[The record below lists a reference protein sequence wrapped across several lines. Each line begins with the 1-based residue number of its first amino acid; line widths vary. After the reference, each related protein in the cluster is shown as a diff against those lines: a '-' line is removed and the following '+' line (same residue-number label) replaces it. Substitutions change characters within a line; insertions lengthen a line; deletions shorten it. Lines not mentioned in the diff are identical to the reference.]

1 MVVRKA
7 CVTVVLAGAVL
18 TAISAPARADSCE
31 SLTSLSLPN
40 AVVTAAQSVVAGAF
54 TPPKRPSLPIPAD
67 YKALPAFCRA
77 AVAVT
82 PVKDS
87 EIKFE
92 IWMPAAGWNG
102 KFVGVGNGGYS
113 GEIWYWAMAEPLARG
128 YATASTDTGHEG
140 GVMDASFAMGHPE
153 KLADFGWRAVH
164 EMTVKSKA
172 ITAAFYGRT
181 PRLAYWNG
189 CSTGGRQ
196 GLMEAQR
203 FPADYDGI
211 IAGAPANYMTHLS
224 AQTVWVAQAMR
235 KEPGGFIPPDKLPVL
250 HKAVLAACDAQDGV
264 RDGVLEDPTRCRFDP
279 KVVQCQGA
287 DGPDCLTAPQVEAV
301 RKIYGGSVN
310 PRTKELLFPGMSPGG
325 ELGWATGVGAVTAEP
340 MALATGIFKYV
351 VFKDPNWDYKTYDF
365 DRDSTR
371 ADEVDGGT
379 MNAINP
385 NLKAFFDRGGKLLQY
400 HGWADP
406 GIAPLNSINYYNSVG
421 QALGGVNRIQDKYRL
436 FLMPG
441 MNHCRGGDGPDQFDS
456 LGAMEQWV
464 EGQKAPER
472 LIASRSRNGQTDRT
486 RPLCPYPQMAIY
498 SGAGNTDDAANFACK
513 LRAK

>member
-1 MVVRKA
+1 MVVWKA
-7 CVTVVLAGAVL
+7 SVTVVMAGAVL
-18 TAISAPARADSCE
+18 TALSAPARADSCE
-31 SLTSLSLPN
+31 SLTSLALPN
-40 AVVTAAQSVVAGAF
+40 ATVTAAQSVGAGAF
-54 TPPKRPSLPIPAD
+54 TPPKAPSLPVPAD
-67 YKALPAFCRA
+67 YKVLPAFCRA
-77 AVAVT
+77 AVTVT

-92 IWMPAAGWNG
+92 IWMPATGWNG

-128 YATASTDTGHEG
+128 YATASTNTGHDG

-164 EMTVKSKA
+164 EMTVESKA
-172 ITAAFYGRT
+172 ITLAFYGRA

-235 KEPGGFIPPDKLPVL
+235 KEPGGFIPPSKLPVL

-264 RDGVLEDPTRCRFDP
+264 NDGVLEDPRRCHFDP
-279 KVVQCQGA
+279 KVVQCSGA

-301 RKIYGGSVN
+301 RKIYGGSIN

-340 MALATGIFKYV
+340 MPLATGIFKYV
-351 VFKDPNWDYKTYDF
+351 VFKDPNWDYKT
-365 DRDSTR
+365 
-371 ADEVDGGT
+371 
-379 MNAINP
+379 INP
-385 NLKAFFDRGGKLLQY
+385 NLKAFFEHGGKLLQY

-406 GIAPLNSINYYNSVG
+406 GIAPLNSINYYTSVG

-436 FLMPG
+436 FLLPG

-464 EGQKAPER
+464 EGKKAPER
-472 LIASRSRNGQTDRT
+472 LVASRIRNGQTDRT
-486 RPLCPYPQMAIY
+486 RPLCPYPQVAVY
-498 SGAGNTDDAANFACK
+498 GGTGSTDDAANFACRIQPK
-513 LRAK
+513 